1 MEPTPPRPVSAVPVA
16 QRLRAWVI
24 WFGAG
29 RLVATALSVI
39 AVCAGALWLVR
50 APSPSAESTL
60 PYAGRSGS
68 VSAGS
73 TGGSGTGGSG
83 ASVEAASPSADSSP
97 SAPSS
102 TIVSPLVV
110 HVAGQ
115 VAAPGVY
122 RLAGGAR
129 VVDAVE
135 IAGGLLPEADV
146 DVINLAAPLADGQ
159 RIYVPRVGQAPPAV
173 VTGGGGAATGAATA
187 GGSGAAGAAP
197 VAGPVA
203 VNSATAEQLD
213 TLPGIGPATAAAIIA
228 YRDQHGPFT
237 SVEQLGEV
245 RGIGPAKLD
254 ALRDLVTV

>member
-1 MEPTPPRPVSAVPVA
+1 MEPTPPRPVSVVPVA

-73 TGGSGTGGSG
+73 ATGGSGTGGSG
-83 ASVEAASPSADSSP
+83 ASADTASPSAA
-97 SAPSS
+97 SASAASS
-102 TIVSPLVV
+102 TTIVAPLVV

-115 VAAPGVY
+115 VATPGVY
-122 RLAGGAR
+122 RLAAGAR

-135 IAGGLLPEADV
+135 IAGGLLSEADV

-159 RIYVPRVGQAPPAV
+159 RVYVPRVGQAPPAV
-173 VTGGGGAATGAATA
+173 VTGGGSVAAGSA
-187 GGSGAAGAAP
+187 GGSGAAP
-197 VAGPVA
+197 VGGPVA

-213 TLPGIGPATAAAIIA
+213 TLPGVGPATAAAIIA
-228 YRDQHGPFT
+228 YRDQHGPFS

-254 ALRDLVTV
+254 ALRDLVSV

>member
-1 MEPTPPRPVSAVPVA
+1 MEPTPPRPVSVVPVA

-68 VSAGS
+68 VSAG
-73 TGGSGTGGSG
+73 TGGSG
-83 ASVEAASPSADSSP
+83 ASADAASSSAASLP

-102 TIVSPLVV
+102 TIVAPLVV

-115 VAAPGVY
+115 VATPGVY
-122 RLAGGAR
+122 RLASGAR

-159 RIYVPRVGQAPPAV
+159 RLYVPRVGQTPPAV
-173 VTGGGGAATGAATA
+173 VTGTGGAATGSAAA
-187 GGSGAAGAAP
+187 SGSGATGAAT
-197 VAGPVA
+197 VGGPVA

-213 TLPGIGPATAAAIIA
+213 TLPGVGPATAAAIIA
-228 YRDQHGPFT
+228 YRDEHGPFS

-254 ALRDLVTV
+254 ALRDLVSV